1 MRYSLVLSVLA
12 LVSAVGAPAAA
23 QPREEEAPTSRWYGW
38 QILAAV
44 GVCDTV
50 AAVSTHIAFN
60 GIGADRGFD
69 TRLEAS
75 GVWLVAAGVR
85 ALSAPTVHFAHGNV
99 GRGFGSLLLNLTVP
113 AATGALG
120 ALGVLPR
127 RRAGLGGL
135 RGMGGGRAD
144 RDHHRRGR
152 ACVRPRPAASGQAP
166 REPGAHV
173 GAGAGGGTGLDRAR
187 RRRQLL
193 TGTQAL
199 GVGAG

>member
-120 ALGVLPR
+120 ALSGFYLEGAPLSGAFVGWAAGALTVTIIDVAALAYDRAPR
-127 RRAGLGGL
+127 PRGKPRASLGPTLALVPVVAPGWTGLG
-135 RGMGGGRAD
+135 
-144 RDHHRRGR
+144 
-152 ACVRPRPAASGQAP
+152 ASGSF
-166 REPGAHV
+166 
-173 GAGAGGGTGLDRAR
+173 
-187 RRRQLL
+187 
-193 TGTQAL
+193 
-199 GVGAG
+199 